1 MCITYSLYLLYVCVY
16 VYIYISRVEETWERV
31 ILAERMRRML
41 LLSPLY
47 ECKEHYKPVQV
58 QSQPILIKRDTDSIN
73 KSSIDVGVNISG
85 ESSAAALLQTGELVN
100 NKDSETLV
108 LTPSAVVGQAPI
120 LAIDSDDSVHTDST
134 GAVEVGGAASS
145 MVYSVSS
152 GPGSLRR
159 YVRRINSELYKT

>member
-1 MCITYSLYLLYVCVY
+1 M
-16 VYIYISRVEETWERV
+16 EETWERV

-58 QSQPILIKRDTDSIN
+58 QSQPILIKQNTDSIN
-73 KSSIDVGVNISG
+73 KSSIDVGVNSSG
-85 ESSAAALLQTGELVN
+85 ESSMAALQAGELVN